1 MSEQI
6 KQIAARIKE
15 LREIN
20 GVSLESLAKELEVS
34 NETYSDY
41 ESGNIDIPVGFLYK
55 FANKFSIDLAAILT
69 GDVPKLHSYSIVR
82 KGKGINIE
90 RRKEYQY
97 QHLAYNFIHKKAEPF
112 LVTVEPED
120 ENSPI
125 HYNSHPGQE
134 FNYVLEG
141 KLKIEINGYELIL
154 NEGDSLFFDSNI
166 SHGMKALE
174 NKPCKFLAIVL

>member
-1 MSEQI
+1 MTEQI
-6 KQIAARIKE
+6 KQISARIKE

-20 GVSLESLAKELEVS
+20 GISAEEIAKELNVS
-34 NETYSDY
+34 NDTYMDY
-41 ESGNIDIPVGFLYK
+41 ESGNTDIPVGFLYR
-55 FANKFSIDLAAILT
+55 FANKFNIELAEILT
-69 GDVPKLHSYSIVR
+69 GDVPKLHSYSVVR
-82 KGKGINIE
+82 KGKGISVE
-90 RRKEYQY
+90 RRKEYNY

-141 KLKIEINGYELIL
+141 KLKIVINGYDITL
-154 NEGDSLFFDSNI
+154 NEGDSLYFDSNKK
-166 SHGMKALE
+166 HGMKALE
-174 NKPCKFLAIVL
+174 GKSAKFLAIIF